1 MDDGFPSVDSSIRLR
16 DGRRLAYAEYG
27 EPAGWPIMLCHGT
40 PGCRALYAPS
50 IRAGTAGSRIIVAD
64 RPGYGGSDFYTG
76 WGLLEW
82 AGDLEQLA
90 GALGIAQFAVV
101 GLSGG
106 GPYAA
111 ACAYR
116 LPQRVRVAGLVSS
129 PAPLPGDREG
139 ADQLPPA
146 ERALDEETAAAR
158 SLPWL
163 EFLAWFR
170 EHYGSLPPDADMMLE
185 QLAGGV
191 PECDRMVFGQPE
203 TQETFRRSFPEM
215 FRQGLG
221 GWAWDSWLL
230 DRPWPFRVQ
239 DIAVP
244 AHIWQGELDP
254 NVPIERGR
262 YLATAIPNCR
272 ATFYAGTGHLL
283 PSECWIDIFTALA
296 S

>member
-170 EHYGSLPPDADMMLE
+170 EHFGSPPRDVDTMLE
-185 QLAGGV
+185 QLPEGL
-191 PECDRMVFGQPE
+191 PECDRMALEQPE
-203 TQETFRRSFPEM
+203 IQETFRRVLAET
-215 FRQGLG
+215 FRQGLE

-244 AHIWQGELDP
+244 AHIWQGELDQ
-254 NVPIERGR
+254 NVPVERGR
-262 YLATAIPNCR
+262 YLVAAIPNCQ
-272 ATFYAGTGHLL
+272 ATFYANTGHLL
-283 PSECWIDIFTALA
+283 PSERWIDILTALA
-296 S
+296 P